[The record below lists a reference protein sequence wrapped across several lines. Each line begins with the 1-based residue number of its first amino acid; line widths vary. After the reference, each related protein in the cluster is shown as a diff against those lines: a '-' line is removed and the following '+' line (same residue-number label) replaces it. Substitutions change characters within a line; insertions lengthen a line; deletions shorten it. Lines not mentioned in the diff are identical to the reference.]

1 MLNLE
6 EMEPMTVS
14 GKSIFQTRIFMFNC
28 KNQTVTLLFQN
39 LFVIK
44 PRSKYT
50 IRTTNMLLESLCR
63 RKFSVLKIY
72 LRGSHQWNKLIAP
85 NVELSKIKKLFF

>member
-1 MLNLE
+1 
-6 EMEPMTVS
+6 MEPMTVS
-14 GKSIFQTRIFMFNC
+14 GISIFQTRIFMFNC
-28 KNQTVTLLFQN
+28 KNQTVSLLFQN

-44 PRSKYT
+44 PRNKYT